1 MITRPVRRWKI
12 LLSKYAAL
20 WLMVSLILLTLAAV
34 SYAIAGLVFGYS
46 GWDMPLLIGFQ
57 LTDGELDTSQ
67 VRLIPQWKYIWMS
80 YGFGWFVSMVV
91 ATISLMLSV
100 LVKSTPTGMG
110 IMLAAL
116 ISGGILSGLASS
128 WEQAKYL
135 FSVNLELHRL
145 SGRNSAADR
154 RHVADIFI
162 VQPFDLGRFGLCDRV
177 RGFYQAGYHGR
188 LNEEDERWK
197 TGISWSF
204 VQRKTV

>member
-1 MITRPVRRWKI
+1 MLITRPVRRWKI

-20 WLMVSLILLTLAAV
+20 WLMVSLILLTVAAV

-135 FSVNLELHRL
+135 FSVNLELTAYLEGTPPPIEGMSLTFSLFNLLIWAGLACAIAFAVFTRQ
-145 SGRNSAADR
+145 
-154 RHVADIFI
+154 DIMG
-162 VQPFDLGRFGLCDRV
+162 D
-177 RGFYQAGYHGR
+177 
-188 LNEEDERWK
+188 
-197 TGISWSF
+197 
-204 VQRKTV
+204 